1 MSKPFSLTEF
11 PFKSQLDFNRLLTFW
26 ETSIEANPILKNHPI
41 RSILSNP
48 KIKKELQGKVSPETL
63 ERHSDTIQLLLS
75 AIFPSALINEDIA
88 GAHIPFQNDAFFA
101 TPKYK
106 HILANDTSNTEQIS
120 IIGTNNAL
128 SDNCEIV
135 AGLYILKN
143 FYRPDLE
150 LELPIMVK
158 VENRLNGLEKIYNL
172 EVNTSFTDIEV
183 IGELPELD
191 QVTIEHLLNNLQ
203 DPALWQ
209 EHLPSDRFVFK
220 GFTLHRLTDVTAQ
233 EMLSSIKFYLLK
245 RDAVTC
251 GVNFQTVQQKI
262 RSLFGLPEMELGI
275 IFFDASYN
283 IMSNAGISNWN
294 SFLTL
299 GNDKETES
307 FKKCCDYFEGSIY
320 DDVFENKRSVI
331 IEDLS
336 LHKNPSRVEKNLLKK
351 GIRNIGI
358 APLINNGKILGMLE
372 LASPNPG
379 KLNTRNASK
388 LVNVLPMFTAAIDRV
403 LGDLQMEVR
412 AVIQKECTSI
422 HPSVEW
428 KFIEEGYEM
437 IRRRSTGQK
446 AEMGEIV
453 FENVHPLF
461 GMSDIRNSSVFRNA
475 SIREDLIENLQ
486 AAGEV
491 LTTLYHHKQMHIF
504 NQLNFRVKRELE
516 RINEGLASGDESNI
530 LDFIKNDVND
540 ALRVISKA
548 EREVR
553 PLTKK
558 YFNQLDPDYGVIYKR
573 RKEFESSLTRINE
586 TISTYMDEAEKGAQE
601 IYPHYFEKYKTDGV
615 EYNMYFGQSM
625 NKDKVFDPLYLKN
638 FRLWQLVIMC
648 EISRKI
654 EDLQS
659 ELTHPLEITQLILVQ
674 SEPLD
679 IRFRKDEKH
688 FDVDGAYNIRYEI
701 IKKRIDKAFIK
712 NTSERLTQPGMI
724 SIVYTHEKEA
734 NEYLRYI
741 KYLQSM
747 ECLTEEVEKLELEDL
762 QGAHGLKALRVHVNK
777 DMKPFRTDVELL
789 RETVAE
795 TLN

>member
-1 MSKPFSLTEF
+1 MSEPFSLNEF
-11 PFKSQLDFNRLLTFW
+11 PFKSHLDFKRLLTFW
-26 ETSIEANPILKNHPI
+26 ESNMESNSIFKNHPI
-41 RSILSNP
+41 QSILSNA
-48 KIKKELQGKVSPETL
+48 KFRKDLQGKVTKETL
-63 ERHSDTIQLLLS
+63 EKHHDTIQILLS
-75 AIFPSALINEDIA
+75 AVLPSALINEDIA
-88 GAHIPFQNDAFFA
+88 GVHIPFQNEAFFA

-106 HILANDTSNTEQIS
+106 QILANDTSNTERIS
-120 IIGTNNAL
+120 IIGTNNGL

-158 VENRLNGLEKIYNL
+158 VENSVNGLEKIYNL
-172 EVNTSFTDIEV
+172 EVNTNFTDIEV
-183 IGELPELD
+183 VGKLPDLD
-191 QVTIEHLLNNLQ
+191 KDTIDLLLNNLE
-203 DPALWQ
+203 DLSLWQ
-209 EHLPSDRFVFK
+209 QHLPSHLFIFK
-220 GFTLHRLTDVTAQ
+220 GFTIHRLTDVTAQ

-251 GVNFQTVQQKI
+251 GINFQTVQQKI

-294 SFLTL
+294 SFLTM
-299 GNDKETES
+299 GNEEEKSCDKQ
-307 FKKCCDYFEGSIY
+307 CCEYFEGSIY
-320 DDVFENKRSVI
+320 DEVFENKRAVI
-331 IEDLS
+331 VEDLS
-336 LHKNPSRVEKNLLKK
+336 LYKNPSPIETNLLKK
-351 GIRNIGI
+351 GIKNIGI

-372 LASPNPG
+372 LATPYPG

-388 LVNVLPMFTAAIDRV
+388 LANVLPMFTAAIDRV

-412 AVIQKECTSI
+412 AIIQKECTSI

-428 KFIEEGYEM
+428 KFIEEGYEL
-437 IRRRSTGQK
+437 IRRRSGGQK
-446 AEMGEIV
+446 AEMKEIV
-453 FENVHPLF
+453 FENVYPLF
-461 GMSDIRNSSVFRNA
+461 GMSDIRNSSVYRNT

-504 NQLNFRVKRELE
+504 NQLNFRVTRELE

-540 ALRVISKA
+540 ALRVISKG
-548 EREVR
+548 EKEVR

-558 YFNQLDPDYGVIYKR
+558 YFNQLDPEYGVIYKR
-573 RKEFESSLTRINE
+573 RKDFESSLTRIND
-586 TISTYMDEAEKGAQE
+586 TISLYMDEAEKVAQE

-615 EYNMYFGQSM
+615 EYNMYIGQSL
-625 NKDKVFDPLYLKN
+625 NKEKIFDPLYLKN

-659 ELTHPLEITQLILVQ
+659 ELSHPLEITQLILVQ

-712 NTSERLTQPGMI
+712 NSSERLTQPGMI
-724 SIVYTHEKEA
+724 SIVYTHEKEE
-734 NEYLRYI
+734 NEYLKYI
-741 KYLQSM
+741 KYLQTM
-747 ECLTEEVEKLELEDL
+747 DCLTEKIEKLELEDL

-789 RETVAE
+789 RETISE